1 MPETATTR
9 LDRVL
14 AQLRLYEH
22 PLLNFSARSKAEGV
36 EVIIQFK
43 DPAMPVHTYYF
54 DLHPRDLDHPQFE
67 WSFQRQLYDAL
78 HDYFIEMF
86 IRTPQ
91 DRADRPEGLVNPLR
105 QKIAEEIR
113 ARGPIPFSRY
123 MEVCLYDPE
132 LGYYSR
138 NAEQFGKAGDFYT
151 SSDVHAVFGRLLARQ
166 FDEMWRALGSPEKID
181 LVELGPGRG
190 LFAQDVLDWSE
201 KKFPDFL
208 RALRY
213 VLIESSPALRERI
226 KETLGHHLESGK
238 AELTALDPQDRV
250 WARNSPTIVFANEFF
265 DALPVEILSQ
275 KGSLR
280 IDAREG
286 HFIETWAQPSP
297 EELEFLDHYSIHP
310 EEHERIEASLAAQ
323 QFMERIAARIQRGFL
338 IAIDYGYTREEQ
350 LAGRHRGTLKAL
362 RQHSVSDNPYEAP
375 GEQDI
380 TADVNFTALAAAAE
394 KHGMQ
399 THQLVTQSQFLMG
412 IGEANQFAD
421 AFEECR
427 LPQERA
433 KVALQL
439 KHLVTP
445 AGMGESF
452 QVLIASKGV
461 EQEKIESLSGLNFG
475 RKQVVR

>member
-1 MPETATTR
+1 
-9 LDRVL
+9 VS
-14 AQLRLYEH
+14 QLR
-22 PLLNFSARSKAEGV
+22 
-36 EVIIQFK
+36 Q
-43 DPAMPVHTYYF
+43 T
-54 DLHPRDLDHPQFE
+54 
-67 WSFQRQLYDAL
+67 
-78 HDYFIEMF
+78 IE
-86 IRTPQ
+86 Q
-91 DRADRPEGLVNPLR
+91 
-105 QKIAEEIR
+105 EILT
-113 ARGPIPFSRY
+113 RGPIPFSRY
-123 MEVCLYDPE
+123 MELCLYDPD

-166 FDEMWRALGSPEKID
+166 FDEMWRALGAPEKIE
-181 LVELGPGRG
+181 LIELGPGRG
-190 LFAQDVLDWSE
+190 LFAQDVLGWSE
-201 KKFPDFL
+201 KKFPDFF
-208 RALRY
+208 RALCY
-213 VLIESSPALRERI
+213 VLVERSPALRERI
-226 KETLGHHLESGK
+226 KGTLKVHLDSEK
-238 AELTALDPQDRV
+238 AELSEPDSAKWKSSRE
-250 WARNSPTIVFANEFF
+250 APTIVFANEFF
-265 DALPVEILSQ
+265 DALPVEILSA

-280 IDAREG
+280 IDARNG
-286 HFIETWAQPSP
+286 RFIETWAPPSSQ
-297 EELEFLDHYSIHP
+297 ELEFLDRYSVHP
-310 EEHERIEASLAAQ
+310 EPDERIEAPLAAQ
-323 QFMERIAARIQRGFL
+323 QFMERIAASIYRGL
-338 IAIDYGYTREEQ
+338 LVAIDYGYTREEQ

-362 RQHSVSDNPYEAP
+362 RQHSLSANPYEAP

-399 THQLVTQSQFLMG
+399 THKLVTQSQFLMG

-461 EQEKIESLSGLNFG
+461 EGEKVATLAGLSFG
-475 RKQVVR
+475 RSRGECEKGY